1 MMLFPPVALRVRA
14 VHDVM
19 DTFHHP
25 LLVQAEDGGLY
36 YLKYAK
42 TQLYQLTCEWL
53 CHYLLR
59 AWEVATPDVAVLSVP
74 AGLLET
80 MPPQAR
86 DAWRWLDKPAF
97 GSQQVVATVESS
109 SFTNYGTAAE
119 LAVLSNPDDLLWVAL
134 FDAWVAND
142 DRRASHHNLLLGTDA
157 DAGPRKLRCYA
168 IDHAFTFTSQRF
180 EALDATETYYSFNA
194 NLSQAPAVRVVLDEW
209 RAKWPLLWA
218 SEYERGFY
226 LRVEKCRQYFP
237 TICSILPEPFQL
249 SAAEQTKLADF
260 LFNEARLAQLWAEF
274 FSSLP

>member
-59 AWEVATPDVAVLSVP
+59 LWDVATPDIAVLSVP
-74 AGLLET
+74 ARLLET
-80 MPPQAR
+80 MPLTAR
-86 DAWRWLDKPAF
+86 DSRRWLHQPAF
-97 GSQQVVATVESS
+97 GSRQVVGAIESS
-109 SFTNYGTAAE
+109 EFTSYGTAAE
-119 LAVLSNPDDLLWVAL
+119 LAMLSNPDDLLWISL

-142 DRRASHHNLLLGTDA
+142 DRRVSHHNLLLGMDP
-157 DAGPRKLRCYA
+157 DAGRRRLRCYA
-168 IDHAFTFTSQRF
+168 IDHAFTFTSQPF
-180 EALDATETYYSFNA
+180 EALDASETYYSFNV
-194 NLSQAPAVRVVLDEW
+194 NLSQAPAARVVLEQW

-218 SEYERGFY
+218 SEYESGFY
-226 LRVEKCRQYFP
+226 LRVQKCRLHFP
-237 TICSILPEPFQL
+237 TICRLLPEPFQL
-249 SAAEQTKLADF
+249 SAAAQTKVADF

-274 FSSLP
+274 FSCLP

>member
-1 MMLFPPVALRVRA
+1 MLFPPVDLRVRA

-59 AWEVATPDVAVLSVP
+59 VWDVATPDIAVLRVP
-74 AGLLET
+74 SGLLET
-80 MPPQAR
+80 MPPGAR
-86 DAWRWLDKPAF
+86 DAGRWLDKPAF
-97 GSQQVVATVESS
+97 GSRQVMGAVESS
-109 SFTNYGTAAE
+109 EFTSYGTAAE
-119 LAVLSNPDDLLWVAL
+119 LAMLSNPDDLLWVSL

-142 DRRASHHNLLLGTDA
+142 DRRVSHHNLLLGIDPG
-157 DAGPRKLRCYA
+157 AGRKRLRCYA
-168 IDHAFTFTSQRF
+168 IDHAFTFTSQSF
-180 EALDATETYYSFNA
+180 EALDARETYYSFNV

-209 RAKWPLLWA
+209 RTKWPLLWA
-218 SEYERGFY
+218 SEYESGFY
-226 LRVEKCRQYFP
+226 LRVEKCRQHFS
-237 TICSILPEPFQL
+237 TICSLLPEPFQL
-249 SAAEQTKLADF
+249 SVAEQTKVADF
-260 LFNEARLAQLWAEF
+260 LFNKTRLAQLWAEF